1 MKERKWLV
9 PVLLAPFL
17 GLTALL
23 LLSVWNVAVQSF
35 GYIPAF
41 GLTEFTT
48 EHYEK
53 VLRDETF
60 LRALGVSLRIALLSA
75 VLAAVLGVLLSA
87 ALIRCKKTEGAMLY
101 LVRMPILVPHAVVAV
116 FAINLLSQSGLVAR
130 FAAALGVIAEQSQ
143 FPQFL
148 FTPDYGGAIAAYLWK
163 EIPFVAYFVL
173 ALMSSVSDTLGEA
186 AENLGA
192 SPLRSFFA
200 VTLPLSMPAIAKA
213 FLIIFIFAFGGY
225 ELPLLLGSTLPKALP
240 VQAYLAY
247 MSPDLRERPY
257 AMAMNGVILL
267 LAAGMAGLY
276 GLLTRQMM
284 KKLGGKA

>member
-1 MKERKWLV
+1 MRKKKWHIA
-9 PVLLAPFL
+9 VLLAPFL
-17 GLTALL
+17 ALTALL
-23 LLSVWNVAVQSF
+23 LFSVWNVAIQSF

-48 EHYEK
+48 EHYAK
-53 VLRDETF
+53 VLQDETF

-75 VLAAVLGVLLSA
+75 VLSAVLGVLLSA
-87 ALIRCKKTEGAMLY
+87 ALIRCRKRDGAMLY

-116 FAINLLSQSGLVAR
+116 FAINLLSQAGLVAR
-130 FAAALGVIAEQSQ
+130 VAAALGLIAEQSQ
-143 FPQFL
+143 FPQLL

-173 ALMSSVSDTLGEA
+173 ALMFSVSDTLGEA

-192 SPLRSFFA
+192 SPLRSFFS
-200 VTLPLSMPAIAKA
+200 VTLPLTLPAIVKA

-225 ELPLLLGSTLPKALP
+225 ELPLLLGATVPKALP

-247 MSPDLRERPY
+247 MSPNLRDRPY

-267 LAAGMAGLY
+267 LALAMAALY
-276 GLLTRQMM
+276 GVLTRRMLKRM
-284 KKLGGKA
+284 GGRA

>member
-1 MKERKWLV
+1 MKQRKWAAF
-9 PVLLAPFL
+9 LLLLPFL
-17 GLTALL
+17 ALMALL
-23 LLSVWNVAVQSF
+23 LISVWNVAVQSF

-48 EHYEK
+48 KHYTA
-53 VLRDETF
+53 VLQDETF
-60 LRALGVSLRIALLSA
+60 LRALGVSLRIAFVSA
-75 VLAAVLGVLLSA
+75 VLASCLGVLVAA
-87 ALIRCKKTEGAMLY
+87 ALIRCRKTDGAVLY
-101 LVRMPILVPHAVVAV
+101 LIRMPILVPHAVVAV
-116 FAINLLSQSGLVAR
+116 FAINLLSQAGLLAR
-130 FAAALGVIAEQSQ
+130 LAAALGVIAEQAQ
-143 FPQFL
+143 FPQLL
-148 FTPDYGGAIAAYLWK
+148 FTPGYGGAIAAYLWK

-192 SPLRSFFA
+192 SPIRSFFA

-247 MSPDLRERPY
+247 MSPNLRERPY

-267 LAAGMAGLY
+267 LSMAMAALY
-276 GLLTRQMM
+276 GLLTRRML
-284 KKLGGKA
+284 KRLGGSR

>member
-1 MKERKWLV
+1 MRKKKWHIA
-9 PVLLAPFL
+9 VLLAPFL
-17 GLTALL
+17 ALTALL
-23 LLSVWNVAVQSF
+23 LFSVWNVAIQSF

-48 EHYEK
+48 EHYAK
-53 VLRDETF
+53 VLQDETF

-75 VLAAVLGVLLSA
+75 VLSAVLGVLLSA
-87 ALIRCKKTEGAMLY
+87 ALIRCRKRDGAMLY

-116 FAINLLSQSGLVAR
+116 FAINLLSQAGLVAR
-130 FAAALGVIAEQSQ
+130 VAAALGLIAEQSQ
-143 FPQFL
+143 FPQLL

-173 ALMSSVSDTLGEA
+173 ALMFSVSDTLGEA

-192 SPLRSFFA
+192 SPLRSFFS
-200 VTLPLSMPAIAKA
+200 VTLPLTLPAIVKA

-225 ELPLLLGSTLPKALP
+225 ELPLLLGATVPKALP
-240 VQAYLAY
+240 VQAYRAY
-247 MSPDLRERPY
+247 MSPNLRDRPY

-267 LAAGMAGLY
+267 LALAMAALY
-276 GLLTRQMM
+276 GVLTRRMLKRM
-284 KKLGGKA
+284 GGRA